1 MHSNSLLNKLVAYIT
16 ELSTFKLIFL
26 ITSGV
31 LFFSVI
37 FVFTFVKIFDQEYTS
52 FLFALS
58 VILPLILNPLV
69 VILIIK
75 LTKHLRYYKKHLE
88 EEIQKNKEKDL
99 ILYEQARFVV
109 MGEMMANISHQW
121 KQPLNNI
128 SLVVLSTKFSEEK
141 SLEEIEK
148 AFDIIE
154 SNVSYLAQT
163 VNDFLSF
170 FDKRSHQELRFL
182 DEIITEIQS
191 IVSVQLEAK
200 KIRLCF
206 EKAESVENVLIASSI
221 VQVLLNLINNAK
233 DALLLQKQEKGTI
246 LLSFAIQG
254 KELFIE
260 CCDSGTGVAQK
271 LQEKIFEPY
280 FTTKPKNR
288 GTGLGL
294 YMSKQIVLTLFGGR
308 LYVDKK
314 RPSCFIITVPFGKNC
329 ILENK

>member
-31 LFFSVI
+31 LILSVV

-69 VILIIK
+69 IILIMK

-200 KIRLCF
+200 KIHLLF
-206 EKAESVENVLIASSI
+206 EKSEGAENVLIASSI
-221 VQVLLNLINNAK
+221 VQVLLNLINK
-233 DALLLQKQEKGTI
+233 CQTI
-246 LLSFAIQG
+246 IN
-254 KELFIE
+254 
-260 CCDSGTGVAQK
+260 V
-271 LQEKIFEPY
+271 
-280 FTTKPKNR
+280 
-288 GTGLGL
+288 
-294 YMSKQIVLTLFGGR
+294 
-308 LYVDKK
+308 
-314 RPSCFIITVPFGKNC
+314 II
-329 ILENK
+329 